1 MQSLQGRPSLRRGAT
16 DMLSPSFQADHAA
29 GEYTPQVS
37 PLDDLI
43 NRGRMLQRQMGS
55 ERAGSAGLNPMTVHR
70 SLRRA
75 GSNPGTLGTL
85 ARSRSVGRT
94 PEVEKGGQWG
104 NASVTATSTATAPI
118 LQVMGDRQLA
128 TPALEDRPASSY
140 PRFSTVSEATSDDGR
155 SDRDSVMSGATSV
168 RDSNFTLISG
178 FLDPVRDP
186 PNLQQIQGRH
196 EVREQ
201 DVERSSLKPVI
212 VGHIKDER
220 QRRETEGVGHGPGDV
235 GARGGPRVDNQPRG
249 AIAQRPAPDDR
260 QRGPLGPLGI
270 AGLSGPEGNQRSPGE
285 RQRGPPG
292 PPGPAGR
299 QKGPD
304 GRQHSPGQRQ
314 QRGPPGPDGGR
325 RGPDERQWGKGQDQ
339 RDMAGQDNRSAYSR
353 SRSQPPLRNRR
364 PPGKQPLEAE
374 HQFPTRKDSRDLTVV
389 IPPGPPAQPAQHGQP
404 VQTYIPYR
412 QDSKS
417 SPLGYSAPSRQGS
430 AESGKFPPPV
440 RQASGERL
448 HPHRND
454 SRGSDRRFYP
464 RSPRREGSNDS
475 VTRYLPYRQGS
486 GDVEFQRPSRT
497 DSLESVHRPYSPQ
510 LAPGPRTAS
519 PAQAPPSIFPMI
531 SDFRASSPDSIG
543 AESSLTFGPPSAPL
557 TRNPSVPYSG
567 TDNHDMTRSVSQS
580 SLRSDAPSVYSAGGT
595 LLQKPTFNFSRPLS
609 SRPSFDSEQP
619 PSSLDIPQRLS
630 PEQSPMLSNEQS
642 LPTPASTPGVFA
654 GEAEGPVPTYI
665 YSKFTLPRG
674 REPERDSVVF
684 QGSSGFPGQT
694 VYQQTPSPSTPLG
707 SSTTTV
713 NRPPSPSSPP
723 RTFLQPAPP
732 PRDPGRAPQT
742 GHPSSLSSRTGL
754 LTPTMETRGRSAT
767 VTSPCSPRTPN
778 SRSNSSQPP
787 SATMSPDDHVQLG
800 IDLHESGSLQEST
813 YHLRFAANA
822 GHPTGML
829 MFALACRHGW
839 GMKANQK
846 EGVTWLKKVTEL
858 ASSEVADDEQAGGS
872 VDYIEKKGRRA
883 QFALSIYELGVSH
896 MNGWGT
902 EKDQGLALRC
912 FEIAGRWGDP
922 DALSEAGYCYA
933 NGVGCKKDLKKSAKF
948 YRMAE
953 AKGVNMV
960 GNSWIWKDKY
970 LDEEE
975 KAAKKGSGGGKKK

>member
-1 MQSLQGRPSLRRGAT
+1 MPSSILRT
-16 DMLSPSFQADHAA
+16 DHAA

-55 ERAGSAGLNPMTVHR
+55 ERAGSTGLNPMTVHR

-85 ARSRSVGRT
+85 ARSRSVGKT
-94 PEVEKGGQWG
+94 PEVEYGGGQWG
-104 NASVTATSTATAPI
+104 NPAVTTTSTATTPI
-118 LQVMGDRQLA
+118 LEVMGDRRVA
-128 TPALEDRPASSY
+128 TPVLEDRPTSSY
-140 PRFSTVSEATSDDGR
+140 PRLSTVSDATSDDSR
-155 SDRDSVMSGATSV
+155 SDRDSIMSGATSV

-178 FLDPVRDP
+178 FLNPVRSP
-186 PNLQQIQGRH
+186 PNLQQIQGHH

-220 QRRETEGVGHGPGDV
+220 QRREAEGEGHGPGGV
-235 GARGGPRVDNQPRG
+235 GGRGSQRVDRQPSG
-249 AIAQRPAPDDR
+249 EIAQRSAPENR
-260 QRGPLGPLGI
+260 QRGP
-270 AGLSGPEGNQRSPGE
+270 SGPEGKRRNPEEG
-285 RQRGPPG
+285 QRGPPG
-292 PPGPAGR
+292 PPGPDGR
-299 QKGPD
+299 HKGPD
-304 GRQHSPGQRQ
+304 GRQHSVAGQR

-325 RGPDERQWGKGQDQ
+325 RGPDERQRGRGQDQ
-339 RDMAGQDNRSAYSR
+339 RDMADQGNRSAYSR
-353 SRSQPPLRNRR
+353 SRSQPPPRNHR
-364 PPGKQPLEAE
+364 PPGKQPREAE
-374 HQFPTRKDSRDLTVV
+374 QQFPTRKDSRDLTVV
-389 IPPGPPAQPAQHGQP
+389 IPPGPPGPPTQPVQPGQPAQ
-404 VQTYIPYR
+404 TYVPYR

-454 SRGSDRRFYP
+454 SMSSDRRFYP

-519 PAQAPPSIFPMI
+519 PAQAPSSIFPMI

-543 AESSLTFGPPSAPL
+543 AEPSPILGPPSAPL
-557 TRNPSVPYSG
+557 TRNPPVPHSG
-567 TDNHDMTRSVSQS
+567 TDSHDMTRSASQS
-580 SLRSDAPSVYSAGGT
+580 SWRSDVPSVYSAGGT
-595 LLQKPTFNFSRPLS
+595 LLQTPTFNFSRPLS

-619 PSSLDIPQRLS
+619 SSPLDIPQRLS
-630 PEQSPMLSNEQS
+630 PEQSPMLSKEQP
-642 LPTPASTPGVFA
+642 LPTPVSMPGDCT
-654 GEAEGPVPTYI
+654 EDTEGPVPTYI

-674 REPERDSVVF
+674 REPERDSVIF
-684 QGSSGFPGQT
+684 QGSGGYPGQS
-694 VYQQTPSPSTPLG
+694 VYQQTHSPSTPLG
-707 SSTTTV
+707 SSTTAV
-713 NRPPSPSSPP
+713 DRPPSPP

-732 PRDPGRAPQT
+732 PRDPRRSPQT
-742 GHPSSLSSRTGL
+742 GHPPSLSPRTGL
-754 LTPTMETRGRSAT
+754 LTPVVETRGRSVS

-829 MFALACRHGW
+829 LFALACRHGW

-846 EGVTWLKKVTEL
+846 EGVMWLKKVTEL

-933 NGVGCKKDLKKSAKF
+933 HGVGCKKDLKKSAKF

-975 KAAKKGSGGGKKK
+975 KAVKKGGSGGKNR